1 MSAVGIFFFRPW
13 LGAGSTTFTAHLSKA
28 FELSGF
34 KPMVYRVADRPMP
47 GTLPFGSYEGVSYQN
62 ISMAAARAV
71 VKSQPTIMS
80 ATAAHPHVRH
90 DVIGAL
96 LALGMRAVVHDD
108 GEATQR
114 DWKGLKPVICVRKA
128 VTALIPGSVWLPHPY
143 ARQTPPPGAAVVR
156 HRSTRR
162 QRSGV
167 AAVDHRVAVSIARIA
182 ASKRPQLI
190 LDANRLLPPDD
201 RVELL
206 GMEVPSFA
214 QQLAADYK
222 DVFTRRAR
230 PGPAFPFTFADPVRQ
245 CRGASFHVDMSWF
258 ARDGGGTQYAQLEA
272 ADAGCVNVMHKDWF
286 RFDGD
291 MLAGKNAIA
300 VADAVSLARTLMAAP
315 DPAMVQGGYDLLK
328 AHDAAIVAGAYM
340 NELTRGN

>member
-28 FELSGF
+28 FALAGF

-47 GTLPFGSYEGVSYQN
+47 GTLPFGGYEGVVYQN
-62 ISMAAARAV
+62 ISMAEARSL
-71 VKSQPTIMS
+71 VKSQPTLLA
-80 ATAAHPHVRH
+80 ATGAHPHVRH
-90 DVIGAL
+90 DVVGTL
-96 LALGMRAVVHDD
+96 LGLGMRAVVHDD
-108 GEATQR
+108 RESSMR

-128 VTALIPGSVWLPHPY
+128 VSALIPGSVWLPHPY
-143 ARQTPPPGAAVVR
+143 ARQTPAAVVAGK
-156 HRSTRR
+156 HHNRR
-162 QRSGV
+162 RAGHLN
-167 AAVDHRVAVSIARIA
+167 HRVAVSIARIA

-190 LDANRLLPPDD
+190 LDANRLMPIDD

-206 GMEVPSFA
+206 GMEDSSFTR
-214 QQLAADYK
+214 QLAVNYK
-222 DVFTRRAR
+222 DVFVRRAR

-258 ARDGGGTQYAQLEA
+258 ASDGGGTQYAQLEA
-272 ADAGCVNVMHKDWF
+272 ADAGCVNVMHADWF

-291 MLAGKNAIA
+291 LKAGVNA
-300 VADAVSLARTLMAAP
+300 VAAADAAALAAVLMAAP

-328 AHDAAIVAGAYM
+328 AHDAKTVGGLYI